1 MTRWVPL
8 VGLLILAVLVSLLVG
23 YRPIAPA
30 ELWHALTAPD
40 PTDAAHVTIRSIR
53 IPRTI
58 AGLVCGG
65 ALGAAG
71 MAIQALT
78 RNPLADPG
86 ILGINAGAAFGV
98 VLGALILGQVD
109 AGILSVLAFPGAA
122 LAATAV
128 FALGGGLDGN
138 ASPVRLTLAGAALS
152 VLLLSLVTASV
163 LMRGE
168 TLDVVRFWIVGSLA
182 EARARPLLEMSLAA
196 GAGLILILA
205 LSPKL
210 EALALGDALSRGLGT
225 RPGRVQAGALVCIS
239 LLTGAAVAIAGP
251 IAFLGLMVPPIARR
265 LVGGSLRPG
274 LIAAA
279 LLGAAVLLL
288 ADSVGRLL
296 LAPAEI
302 RAGVMTALLG
312 GPIFVL
318 IARRMRPGAMA

>member
-1 MTRWVPL
+1 MTRWAPL
-8 VGLLILAVLVSLLVG
+8 IGLLILAVLVSLLVG
-23 YRPIAPA
+23 YRPITGT

-40 PTDAAHVTIRSIR
+40 PTDPAHVTIRSIR
-53 IPRTI
+53 FPRTV
-58 AGLVCGG
+58 AGLVCGA

-98 VLGALILGQVD
+98 VIGALLLGQVD
-109 AGILSVLAFPGAA
+109 GGILSALAFPGAA

-128 FALGGGLDGN
+128 FALGGGLRGN

-152 VLLLSLVTASV
+152 VLLLSLVTAAV
-163 LMRGE
+163 VMRGE

-182 EARARPLLEMSLAA
+182 EARTRPLLEMSLAA
-196 GAGLILILA
+196 GAGLLLALA

-265 LVGGSLRPG
+265 LVGASLRPG
-274 LIAAA
+274 LLVAA
-279 LLGAAVLLL
+279 LLGAAILLL
-288 ADSVGRLL
+288 ADSAGRLL
-296 LAPAEI
+296 MTPAEI

-312 GPIFVL
+312 GPVFVL
-318 IARRMRPGAMA
+318 IARRIRPGAIG

>member
-1 MTRWVPL
+1 MTRWAALIVLL
-8 VGLLILAVLVSLLVG
+8 VAAVAVSLLVG
-23 YRPIAPA
+23 FRPIWPG
-30 ELWHALTAPD
+30 ELWQAIVAPD
-40 PTDAAHVTIRSIR
+40 PTDPAHVTIRSIR
-53 IPRTI
+53 FPRTV

-65 ALGAAG
+65 ALGTAG

-98 VLGALILGQVD
+98 ALGTLVLGRAD
-109 AGILSVLAFPGAA
+109 AGLLALLAFPGAA

-128 FALGGGLDGN
+128 FSLGGGLQGN

-152 VLLLSLVTASV
+152 ALLLSLVTAAV

-168 TLDVVRFWIVGSLA
+168 SLDVVRFWIVGSLA
-182 EARARPLLEMSLAA
+182 EARARPLVEMSLAA
-196 GAGLILILA
+196 AGGGLLLLA
-205 LSPKL
+205 LAPKL

-225 RPGRVQAGALVCIS
+225 RPGRVQAGALVCVT

-251 IAFLGLMVPPIARR
+251 IAFLGLMVPPVARR
-265 LVGGSLRPG
+265 LVGASLRPG
-274 LIAAA
+274 LLAAA

-288 ADSVGRLL
+288 ADSAGRLL
-296 LAPAEI
+296 FAPAEI
-302 RAGVMTALLG
+302 QAGVTTALLG

-318 IARRMRPGAMA
+318 IARRLRPGAVG

>member
-128 FALGGGLDGN
+128 FALGGGLHGN

>member
-1 MTRWVPL
+1 MTRWAPL
-8 VGLLILAVLVSLLVG
+8 IGLLILAVLVSLLVG
-23 YRPIAPA
+23 YRPISGT

-40 PTDAAHVTIRSIR
+40 PTDPAHVTIRSIR
-53 IPRTI
+53 FPRTG
-58 AGLVCGG
+58 AGLVCGA

-71 MAIQALT
+71 MTIQALT

-98 VLGALILGQVD
+98 VIGALILGQVD
-109 AGILSVLAFPGAA
+109 GGILSVLAFPGAA

-128 FALGGGLDGN
+128 FALGGGLRGN

-152 VLLLSLVTASV
+152 VLLLSLVTAAV

-196 GAGLILILA
+196 GAGLLLALA

-265 LVGGSLRPG
+265 LVGASLRPG
-274 LIAAA
+274 LLAAA
-279 LLGAAVLLL
+279 LLGAAILLL
-288 ADSVGRLL
+288 ADSAGRLL
-296 LAPAEI
+296 MAPAEI

-312 GPIFVL
+312 GPVFVL
-318 IARRMRPGAMA
+318 IARRIRPGAIG

>member
-1 MTRWVPL
+1 MTKWVL
-8 VGLLILAVLVSLLVG
+8 LIGLLAAAVLVSLLFG
-23 YRPIAPA
+23 YRPISAL
-30 ELWHALTAPD
+30 ELWQAVTVPD
-40 PTDAAHVTIRSIR
+40 PTDPAHVTVRVIRV
-53 IPRTI
+53 PRTL

-71 MAIQALT
+71 MAMQALT

-98 VLGALILGQVD
+98 VLGALLLGQVD
-109 AGILSVLAFPGAA
+109 AGLLSVLAFPGAA
-122 LAATAV
+122 VAGAAV
-128 FALGGGLDGN
+128 FALGGGLQGN
-138 ASPVRLTLAGAALS
+138 ASPVRLTLAGAALNA
-152 VLLLSLVTASV
+152 LLLSLVSAFV
-163 LMRGE
+163 LMRAE
-168 TLDVVRFWIVGSLA
+168 SLDVVRFWIVGSLA
-182 EARARPLLEMSLAA
+182 EAGRRPLLEMSTAAALGGAIMLVLA
-196 GAGLILILA
+196 
-205 LSPKL
+205 PKM

-225 RPGRVQAGALVCIS
+225 RPGRVQAGALVGLY

-265 LVGGSLRPG
+265 LAGASLRPG

-279 LLGAAVLLL
+279 VLGAALLLL
-288 ADSVGRLL
+288 ADSAGRLL

-318 IARRMRPGAMA
+318 IARRLRPGAVG

>member
-1 MTRWVPL
+1 MTRWAPL
-8 VGLLILAVLVSLLVG
+8 IGLLILAVLVSLLVG
-23 YRPIAPA
+23 YRPITGT

-40 PTDAAHVTIRSIR
+40 PTDPAHVTIRSIR
-53 IPRTI
+53 FPRTV
-58 AGLVCGG
+58 AGLVCGA

-98 VLGALILGQVD
+98 VIGALLLGQVD
-109 AGILSVLAFPGAA
+109 GGILSALAFPGAA

-128 FALGGGLDGN
+128 FALGGGLRGN

-152 VLLLSLVTASV
+152 VLLLSLVTAAV

-182 EARARPLLEMSLAA
+182 EARTRPLLEMSLAA
-196 GAGLILILA
+196 GAGLLLALA

-265 LVGGSLRPG
+265 LVGASLRPG
-274 LIAAA
+274 LLAAA
-279 LLGAAVLLL
+279 LLGAAILLL
-288 ADSVGRLL
+288 ADSAGRLL
-296 LAPAEI
+296 MAPAEI

-312 GPIFVL
+312 GPVFVM
-318 IARRMRPGAMA
+318 IARRIRPGAIG

>member
-1 MTRWVPL
+1 MTRWAPL
-8 VGLLILAVLVSLLVG
+8 LGLLLLAILISLLLG
-23 YRPIAPA
+23 YRPITPA
-30 ELWHALTAPD
+30 ELWQALVAPD
-40 PTDAAHVTIRSIR
+40 PTDPAHVTIRAIR
-53 IPRTI
+53 FPRTV

-71 MAIQALT
+71 MAIQAVT

-98 VLGALILGQVD
+98 VVGALVLGQVD
-109 AGILSVLAFPGAA
+109 AGLLSLLAFPGAA
-122 LAATAV
+122 LAAAAV
-128 FALGGGLDGN
+128 FALGGGLRGN
-138 ASPVRLTLAGAALS
+138 ASPVRLTLAGAALG

-182 EARARPLLEMSLAA
+182 EARARPLVEMTLAA
-196 GAGLILILA
+196 GAGFLLVLA
-205 LSPKL
+205 LAPKL
-210 EALALGDALSRGLGT
+210 EVLALGDALSRGLGT
-225 RPGRVQAGALVCIS
+225 RPGRVQAGALVCIA

-279 LLGAAVLLL
+279 LLGASILLL
-288 ADSVGRLL
+288 ADSAGRLL

-318 IARRMRPGAMA
+318 IARRIRPGAIG